1 MMRNDAFVDP
11 YDFVRVRLEDGT
23 ELSGA
28 DGLQVWMAR
37 RYERTVAEDQEAP

>member
-1 MMRNDAFVDP
+1 MSSNSFDGP
-11 YDFVRVRLEDGT
+11 YSSVRVHLADGR

-37 RYERTVAEDQEAP
+37 RFEREQEYNL